1 MTNPFTIR
9 AEPPL
14 SKGDRAQIEAWYRWA
29 LQHPGSGLEGFCG
42 EPAFIE
48 RVVTAKIEKGLL

>member
-29 LQHPGSGLEGFCG
+29 LQY
-42 EPAFIE
+42 PAA
-48 RVVTAKIEKGLL
+48 VWKGIAENQRL